1 MLNSIR
7 MVNYRQYIDK
17 TVSFNHQLNV
27 IQGRNGTG
35 KSTIVEAIGY
45 ALQGSAMQKGRAKDW
60 IREGQSTGYVALEID
75 DFIITRGTNIQQVE
89 DSFGNILAT
98 GHTGIN
104 SWIESYYGLTL
115 DSYKTSYHIGQKEI
129 SSFAALS
136 PMERTKRVER
146 LLRIDVIDEIKAAA
160 QAKLKNTKVQFSEL
174 DNKLKNLGEYKEDEL
189 AVANER
195 SLLTEEVI
203 EDYRLKMLEQERAYG
218 LWLGL
223 NEKWKIKANLLKNTE
238 GNTVEGLTDRLASL
252 IVARDKQKGLEQII
266 KSKARFD
273 KLWKKL
279 EHINICEDYFNG
291 DIVAV
296 LALKD
301 SYEKSLKARE
311 ELKSISELLVGLP
324 DCDTPIEILKNQLA
338 EAKGKLR
345 SLEGFPEIC
354 PTCGSAMPDN
364 SKVIEELKVEI
375 ESLRSNIEVVT
386 LLAKY
391 DDLNS
396 KLVDNDSEDLT
407 LAIDSLVNKADYQEL
422 KRLETELANYG
433 EITVDN
439 TDYELA
445 ISVVEKLLKDF
456 VKLEEYSSL
465 EDPGTFEVINY
476 NNLIATELAKLNEL
490 KAFIKAQ
497 DNIKLL
503 LDSYSSDRDKLDSE
517 LKVLAA
523 FVTFIA
529 SYRKSFSAKVLP
541 LLEDNAG
548 KIVSYLS
555 EGKISSFSLT
565 EDYSIDGYDKL
576 SGSEEDSADFA
587 LRLAI
592 AQIARL
598 GSYNTMVLDEVAA
611 SFDSVK
617 ESRLLDI
624 LKATN
629 MQLVYISHGDITV

>member
-189 AVANER
+189 AIANER
-195 SLLTEEVI
+195 SLLTEKVI

-291 DIVAV
+291 DIVTV

-301 SYEKSLKARE
+301 SYERSLKARE
-311 ELKSISELLVGLP
+311 ELKSISELLIGLP
-324 DCDTPIEILKNQLA
+324 ECDVPLETLKNSLA

-345 SLEGFPEIC
+345 SLEGFPEVC
-354 PTCGSAMPDN
+354 PTCGSVMPDN

-476 NNLIATELAKLNEL
+476 NNLIATEVTKLNEL

-624 LKATN
+624 LKATQ
-629 MQLVYISHGDITV
+629 MQLIYISHGDITV